1 MSRAFEWIID
11 IEICYIWPFI
21 RIPTLENSS
30 SFLQSL
36 WAYPGSH
43 RAIRTMIANIF
54 VHVLVHGM
62 CHRNIPLSPTCL
74 RLCLH
79 LHHAT
84 DFWAC
89 FSFFV
94 GALERSNTD
103 VKYEESSNYTQVSFV
118 FGCNLVFCEEKSC
131 TFVLRYL
138 KKWHGNLAE
147 VKDSLKSPCWQ
158 IRFLVITEVS

>member
-1 MSRAFEWIID
+1 MKTAAVSYYLCRHTQD
-11 IEICYIWPFI
+11 
-21 RIPTLENSS
+21 PTEQLEQWLPTF
-30 SFLQSL
+30 FL
-36 WAYPGSH
+36 
-43 RAIRTMIANIF
+43 R
-54 VHVLVHGM
+54 VLVYGM
-62 CHRNIPLSPTCL
+62 CHRSIPLSPTCL

-84 DFWAC
+84 EFWAC

-94 GALERSNTD
+94 GALERSNAD

-138 KKWHGNLAE
+138 KNLHGNLAE

-158 IRFLVITEVS
+158 IRFLLITVLFLKIHKFKWNVIFLDCKGKVQHA